1 MNFLLPTYLKPGLIL
16 VLFACVLTCVGLNR
30 VDLRESTEPRE
41 AGIAADMLQNEQF
54 LIPTLNGRAFLEKPP
69 LSYWLQAASLRVFGY
84 EPFAVRLPSALAG
97 IATAVLLAGF
107 FGPLQRRAGFLA
119 GILVITMASFWSY
132 ARTAGQDALLALG
145 IALALLSFYRA
156 REGTARCGWIAFS
169 AGIALAT
176 MTKGVV
182 GLAVPGVVIFAFL
195 LVESVCFDGRVVLRN
210 WLTPAAYTLLGL
222 LPILVWLYLL
232 FDATGMEAVK
242 EVVWNNSVGRFEGEY
257 TGGAHAEPFYF
268 YLRKL
273 PETFQPWSLLLYVA
287 VWQSAKRL
295 TRDKQGLFFFC
306 WLVAPYFLL
315 SLSAG
320 KRPSYLLMLYPP
332 AAGLLAQ
339 YVIAV
344 VDEYQ
349 AAPTARVARAAKG
362 LSALQAV
369 LLSAAAGWVVF
380 RLLTLELLFVGAMS
394 VLLIVPVLVVLW
406 RSLPKLRLFEFAGAG
421 AGLLLLTYLTYFH
434 FIVPHDDEKQ
444 SIKAVIQPLV
454 PFMAAGRPVAL
465 YQPSERMEG
474 AASFYLQRRI
484 QRIDGEEDLR
494 RAVADHPETVVLVDE
509 ASGVDRTRYR
519 DLGRQAYGKLGYR
532 YVSGE

>member
-1 MNFLLPTYLKPGLIL
+1 MNFLLPTSLKPGLIL
-16 VLFACVLTCVGLNR
+16 VLFACVLTFVGLNR

-41 AGIAADMLQNEQF
+41 AGVAADMLQSEQF
-54 LIPTLNGRAFLEKPP
+54 LMPTLNGRAFLEKPP
-69 LSYWLQAASLRVFGY
+69 LSYWLQAASVRVFGY

-107 FGPLQRRAGFLA
+107 FGPTQRRAGFLA

-145 IALALLSFYRA
+145 IALALLSFFRA
-156 REGTARCGWIAFS
+156 REGTARRGWIAFS

-195 LVESVCFDGRVVLRN
+195 LVESVCFDGRLVLRN

-242 EVVWNNSVGRFEGEY
+242 EVIWNNSVGRFEGEY

-287 VWQSAKRL
+287 VWQSAKQL
-295 TRDKQGLFFFC
+295 TRDRQGLFFFC
-306 WLVAPYFLL
+306 WLVAPYVLL

-320 KRPSYLLMLYPP
+320 KRPSYLLMLYP
-332 AAGLLAQ
+332 AAAALLAR
-339 YVIAV
+339 YIIAV

-349 AAPTARVARAAKG
+349 ANPCARVAKTARWLA
-362 LSALQAV
+362 ALQAV
-369 LLSAAAGWVVF
+369 FLSAAAAWVVF
-380 RLLTLELLFVGAMS
+380 RLLTLKLLLVGAMS
-394 VLLIVPVLVVLW
+394 FLLIVPVWVVLW
-406 RSLPKLRLFEFAGAG
+406 RSLPKLRLFEFTAAGAG
-421 AGLLLLTYLTYFH
+421 VLLLTYLCYFT
-434 FIVPHDDEKQ
+434 IVVPQDDEKQ
-444 SIKAVIQPLV
+444 SIRTVIEALA
-454 PFMAAGRPVAL
+454 PFVAAGRPVAL
-465 YQPSERMEG
+465 YQPSERLEG
-474 AASFYLQRRI
+474 AASFYLQRRVR
-484 QRIDGEEDLR
+484 RIDSEDDLR
-494 RAVADHPETVVLVDE
+494 KAVADHPQTVVLVDE
-509 ASGVDRTRYR
+509 AGSVDRTRYR